1 MKNYTVSDII
11 IEEITGNDKE
21 KKQEIEKIA
30 LTDVNDVIIH
40 KNYQFSLFALEYPL
54 FSLKLDKKTLE
65 YKFTSRSGITITIR
79 NTNLGRATMQ
89 DADLWLYCITKMMQL
104 IYEEKT
110 LTRRI
115 MFTGYDYLKKTN
127 RKPTGTNYQQIINS
141 LQRLSSTRLETN
153 KTIETWEVGAGLG
166 LIDSYG
172 YVKDKKTGKIV
183 RVEVVL
189 PEWLYTEIVSKRIA
203 TINPQYLKLKPLEKR
218 LYQLARIHCRNS
230 QSTEFALDYF
240 AKKVGSTHEIKRFR
254 FEINKLCKS
263 QPLPDFLIHYDR
275 EEDKV
280 RFTLREQKQNDADKS
295 QVKSRMKSKELRS
308 KSQNAFIE
316 KRIYEIAKIYHT
328 SRVLNTIFTTEY
340 FLKHLELLPSDSRNL
355 KTKIN
360 KMQETQPLPE
370 FLIHCKDDHIWF
382 TLREQKQSDTSNI
395 NENKNE
401 NKIAKESEK
410 ELTAFN
416 KIAQKFTANTANQEA
431 KLLKSTVKVKKANS
445 AEIKEIKKRVRYVL
459 KEIDKRYP
467 DKKEAI
473 FKANILTEKKLFN
486 YIKEFGPV
494 LLLDVIK
501 EKVDFDFGVA
511 DNPAG
516 YLWGILKNLRN
527 K

>member
-1 MKNYTVSDII
+1 MKDCTISDVI
-11 IEEITGNDKE
+11 IEEIADNDKQ
-21 KKQEIEKIA
+21 KQEIEKIA

-203 TINPQYLKLKPLEKR
+203 TINPQYLKLKPLGKR

-275 EEDKV
+275 KEDKV

-308 KSQNAFIE
+308 KSQDKFIE
-316 KRIYEIAKIYHT
+316 RKIYEIAKINQKMN
-328 SRVLNTIFTTEY
+328 RLFNTIFTTKY
-340 FLKHLELLPSDSRNL
+340 FLKHLELQDSDSKDL
-355 KTKIN
+355 MAKIK
-360 KMQETQPLPE
+360 KMQETQPFSE
-370 FLIHCKDDHIWF
+370 FLIHCVEDQIWF
-382 TLREQKQSDTSNI
+382 TSHWKESDNSSI
-395 NENKNE
+395 NENKIE
-401 NKIAKESEK
+401 IESEK
-410 ELTAFN
+410 GLTAFN

-431 KLLKSTVKVKKANS
+431 KLLKNTAKIKKANS
-445 AEIKEIKKRVRYVL
+445 AEIREIKDQVRYVL
-459 KEIDKRYP
+459 KELDKRYP
-467 DKKEAI
+467 DKKQAI
-473 FKANILTEKKLFN
+473 FSTDILTEKRLFN
-486 YIKEFGPV
+486 YIKEFGV
-494 LLLDVIK
+494 SLLLDVIAK
-501 EKVDFDFGVA
+501 KADFDFSA
-511 DNPAG
+511 TDNPAG
-516 YLWGILKNLRN
+516 YFWGILKNLRN

>member
-1 MKNYTVSDII
+1 MKDCTISDVI
-11 IEEITGNDKE
+11 IEEIADNDKQ
-21 KKQEIEKIA
+21 KQEIEKIA

-203 TINPQYLKLKPLEKR
+203 TINPQYLKLKPLGKR

-308 KSQNAFIE
+308 KSQDKFIE
-316 KRIYEIAKIYHT
+316 RKIYEIAKINQKMN
-328 SRVLNTIFTTEY
+328 RLFNTIFTTKY
-340 FLKHLELLPSDSRNL
+340 FLKHLELQDSDSKDL
-355 KTKIN
+355 MAKIK
-360 KMQETQPLPE
+360 KMQETQPFSE
-370 FLIHCKDDHIWF
+370 FLIHCVEDQIWF
-382 TLREQKQSDTSNI
+382 TSHWKESDNSSI
-395 NENKNE
+395 NENKIE
-401 NKIAKESEK
+401 IESEK
-410 ELTAFN
+410 GLTAFN

-431 KLLKSTVKVKKANS
+431 KLLKNTAKIKKANS
-445 AEIKEIKKRVRYVL
+445 AEIREIKDQVRYVL
-459 KEIDKRYP
+459 KELDKRYP
-467 DKKEAI
+467 DKKQAI
-473 FKANILTEKKLFN
+473 FSTDILTEKRLFN
-486 YIKEFGPV
+486 YIKEFGV
-494 LLLDVIK
+494 SLLLDVIAK
-501 EKVDFDFGVA
+501 KADFDFSVT

>member
-1 MKNYTVSDII
+1 MKDCTISDVI
-11 IEEITGNDKE
+11 IEEIADNDKQ
-21 KKQEIEKIA
+21 KQEIEKIA

-275 EEDKV
+275 TEDKV

-308 KSQNAFIE
+308 KSQDKFIE
-316 KRIYEIAKIYHT
+316 KRIYEIAKINQKMN
-328 SRVLNTIFTTEY
+328 RLFNTIFTTKY
-340 FLKHLELLPSDSRNL
+340 FLKHLELQDSDSKDL
-355 KTKIN
+355 MAKIK
-360 KMQETQPLPE
+360 KMQETQPFSE
-370 FLIHCKDDHIWF
+370 FLIHCVEDQIWF
-382 TLREQKQSDTSNI
+382 TSHCKESDNSSI
-395 NENKNE
+395 NENKTE
-401 NKIAKESEK
+401 IESEK
-410 ELTAFN
+410 GLTAFN
-416 KIAQKFTANTANQEA
+416 KIAQKFTANATNQEA
-431 KLLKSTVKVKKANS
+431 KVLKSTIKVKKANS
-445 AEIKEIKKRVRYVL
+445 AEIKEIKNQVRYVL
-459 KEIDKRYP
+459 KELDKRYP
-467 DKKEAI
+467 ERKEAI

-486 YIKEFGPV
+486 YVREFGV
-494 LLLDVIK
+494 SLLLELIA
-501 EKVDFDFGVA
+501 EKADLDFSIA
-511 DNPAG
+511 DNPGG
-516 YLWGILKNLRN
+516 YFWVILKNSQ

>member
-1 MKNYTVSDII
+1 MKDYTASDVII
-11 IEEITGNDKE
+11 KEIIDNDKQ
-21 KKQEIEKIA
+21 KKQEIEKITP
-30 LTDVNDVIIH
+30 TDVNDVIIH

-65 YKFTSRSGITITIR
+65 YKFTSRNGITITIR
-79 NTNLGRATMQ
+79 NTNLGRATIQ

-115 MFTGYDYLKKTN
+115 VFTGYDYLKNTGRKTA
-127 RKPTGTNYQQIINS
+127 GSDYQQIIES

-166 LIDSYG
+166 LLDSYG

-203 TINPQYLKLKPLEKR
+203 TINPQYLKLKPLGKR

-240 AKKVGSTHEIKRFR
+240 AKKVGSSNNLRDFKFR
-254 FEINKLCKS
+254 INKLCES

-280 RFTLREQKQNDADKS
+280 RFTLREQKQNNTDKS
-295 QVKSRMKSKELRS
+295 QVKSRMKNKELRS
-308 KSQNAFIE
+308 KSQDKFIE
-316 KRIYEIAKIYHT
+316 KRIYEIAKINQKMN
-328 SRVLNTIFTTEY
+328 RLFNTIFTTKY
-340 FLKHLELLPSDSRNL
+340 FLKHLELQDSDSKDL
-355 KTKIN
+355 MAKIK
-360 KMQETQPLPE
+360 KMQETQPFSE
-370 FLIHCKDDHIWF
+370 FLIHCVEDQIWF
-382 TLREQKQSDTSNI
+382 TSHWKESDNSSI
-395 NENKNE
+395 NENKTE
-401 NKIAKESEK
+401 SESEK
-410 ELTAFN
+410 GLTAFN

-431 KLLKSTVKVKKANS
+431 KLLKSTAKIKKANS
-445 AEIKEIKKRVRYVL
+445 AEIREIKNQVRYVL
-459 KEIDKRYP
+459 KELDRRYP
-467 DKKEAI
+467 DKKQAI
-473 FKANILTEKKLFN
+473 FSTDILTEKRLFN
-486 YIKEFGPV
+486 YIKKFGTT
-494 LLLDVIK
+494 LLLDVIA
-501 EKVDFDFGVA
+501 EKADLDFSAA
-511 DNPAG
+511 DNPGG
-516 YLWGILKNLRN
+516 YLWAILKNSQ

>member
-1 MKNYTVSDII
+1 MNDYSASNVIK
-11 IEEITGNDKE
+11 EINNN
-21 KKQEIEKIA
+21 QEIAQNI
-30 LTDVNDVIIH
+30 DISNVVIH
-40 KNYQFSLFALEYPL
+40 KNYQFSLFASEFPL
-54 FSLKLDKKTLE
+54 FSLKLDKKISE
-65 YKFTSRSGITITIR
+65 YKFTNKNGTTITI
-79 NTNLGRATMQ
+79 NSTKFGRATMQ

-115 MFTGYDYLKKTN
+115 VFTGYDYLKKTGRN
-127 RKPTGTNYQQIINS
+127 TAGPNYQQIIDS

-153 KTIETWEVGAGLG
+153 KTIETWKVGAGLG

-172 YVKDKKTGKIV
+172 YIKDEKTGKTI
-183 RVEVVL
+183 RIEVVL
-189 PEWLYTEIVSKRIA
+189 PEWLYTEVLSKKIV
-203 TINPQYLKLKPLEKR
+203 TINPKYLELKPLEKR
-218 LYQLARIHCRNS
+218 LYQLAKIHCRNS
-230 QSTEFALDYF
+230 QNTEFSLNYF
-240 AKKVGSTHEIKRFR
+240 AEKVGSFEVLRNFRIK
-254 FEINKLCKS
+254 IKKIQKT
-263 QPLPDFLIHYDR
+263 QPLPEFLIHYDQK
-275 EEDKV
+275 EDKV
-280 RFTLREQKQNDADKS
+280 RFTLREQNDADKS

-308 KSQNAFIE
+308 KSQNEFIE

-340 FLKHLELLPSDSRNL
+340 FLKHLELLPSDSKNL

-382 TLREQKQSDTSNI
+382 TLREHKQSDTSNI

-401 NKIAKESEK
+401 NKIARESEK
-410 ELTAFN
+410 ELIAFN

-445 AEIKEIKKRVRYVL
+445 AEIKEIKKQVRYVL

-501 EKVDFDFGVA
+501 EKADFDFSVA

-516 YLWGILKNLRN
+516 YLWKILENSRK
-527 K
+527 

>member
-1 MKNYTVSDII
+1 MKNYTVSDVI
-11 IEEITGNDKE
+11 IEEITDNDKQ

-203 TINPQYLKLKPLEKR
+203 TINPQYLKLKPLGKR

-308 KSQNAFIE
+308 KSQDKFIE
-316 KRIYEIAKIYHT
+316 RKIYEIAKINQKMN
-328 SRVLNTIFTTEY
+328 RLFNTIFTTKY
-340 FLKHLELLPSDSRNL
+340 FLKHLELQDSDSKDL
-355 KTKIN
+355 MAKIK
-360 KMQETQPLPE
+360 KMQETQPFSE
-370 FLIHCKDDHIWF
+370 FLIHCVEDQIWF
-382 TLREQKQSDTSNI
+382 TSHWKESDNSSI
-395 NENKNE
+395 NENKIE
-401 NKIAKESEK
+401 IESEK
-410 ELTAFN
+410 GLTAFN

-431 KLLKSTVKVKKANS
+431 KLLKNTAKIKKANS
-445 AEIKEIKKRVRYVL
+445 AEIREIKDQVRYVL
-459 KEIDKRYP
+459 KELDKRYP
-467 DKKEAI
+467 DKKQAI
-473 FKANILTEKKLFN
+473 FSTDILTEKRLFN
-486 YIKEFGPV
+486 YIKEFGV
-494 LLLDVIK
+494 SLLLDVIAK
-501 EKVDFDFGVA
+501 KADFDFSA
-511 DNPAG
+511 TDNPAG

>member
-1 MKNYTVSDII
+1 MKNYTVSDVI
-11 IEEITGNDKE
+11 IEEITDNDKQ

-79 NTNLGRATMQ
+79 NTNLGRATIQ

-115 MFTGYDYLKKTN
+115 VFTGYDYLKKTN

-203 TINPQYLKLKPLEKR
+203 IINPKYLELKPFEKR
-218 LYQLARIHCRNS
+218 LYQLAKIHCYGS
-230 QSTEFALDYF
+230 QSTKFALDYF
-240 AKKVGSTHEIKRFR
+240 SKKIGSSNNLHDFR
-254 FEINKLCKS
+254 FKINKLCES

-275 EEDKV
+275 TEDKV
-280 RFTLREQKQNDADKS
+280 RFILREQKQNDADKN

-308 KSQNAFIE
+308 KSQDKFIE
-316 KRIYEIAKIYHT
+316 RKIYEIAKINQKMN
-328 SRVLNTIFTTEY
+328 RLFNTIFTTKY
-340 FLKHLELLPSDSRNL
+340 FLKHLELQDSDSKAL
-355 KTKIN
+355 MAKIK
-360 KMQETQPLPE
+360 KMQETQPFSE
-370 FLIHCKDDHIWF
+370 FLIHCVEDQIWF
-382 TLREQKQSDTSNI
+382 TSHCKESDNSSI
-395 NENKNE
+395 NENKTE
-401 NKIAKESEK
+401 IESEK
-410 ELTAFN
+410 GLTVFN

-431 KLLKSTVKVKKANS
+431 KLLKNTAKIKKANS
-445 AEIKEIKKRVRYVL
+445 AEIREIKDQVRYVL
-459 KEIDKRYP
+459 KELDKRYP
-467 DKKEAI
+467 DKKQAI
-473 FKANILTEKKLFN
+473 FSTDILTEKRLFN
-486 YIKEFGPV
+486 YIKEFGV
-494 LLLDVIK
+494 SLLLDVIAK
-501 EKVDFDFGVA
+501 KADFDFSA
-511 DNPAG
+511 TDNPAG

>member
-1 MKNYTVSDII
+1 MKNYTVSDVI
-11 IEEITGNDKE
+11 IEEITDNDKQ

-79 NTNLGRATMQ
+79 NTNLGRATIQ

-115 MFTGYDYLKKTN
+115 VFTGYDYLKKTGRN
-127 RKPTGTNYQQIINS
+127 TAGPNYQQIIDS

-203 TINPQYLKLKPLEKR
+203 TINPKYLELKPFEKR
-218 LYQLARIHCRNS
+218 LYQLAKIHCYGS
-230 QSTEFALDYF
+230 QNTEFALDYF
-240 AKKVGSTHEIKRFR
+240 AKKVGSSNNLRDFR
-254 FEINKLCKS
+254 FKINKLCES
-263 QPLPDFLIHYDR
+263 QPLPNFLIHYDQK
-275 EEDKV
+275 EDKLQ
-280 RFTLREQKQNDADKS
+280 FTLREQNNADKS

-308 KSQNAFIE
+308 KSQNEFIE

-340 FLKHLELLPSDSRNL
+340 FLKHLELPASDSKSL
-355 KTKIN
+355 IAKIK

-370 FLIHCKDDHIWF
+370 FLIHCIEDQIWF

-395 NENKNE
+395 NENK
-401 NKIAKESEK
+401 SEK

-445 AEIKEIKKRVRYVL
+445 AEIKEIKKQVIYIL
-459 KEIDKRYP
+459 KELDKRYP

-473 FKANILTEKKLFN
+473 FKTNILTEKRLFN
-486 YIKEFGPV
+486 YIKEFGV
-494 LLLDVIK
+494 SLLLNVIA
-501 EKVDFDFGVA
+501 EKADLDFSVA
-511 DNPAG
+511 DNPSG
-516 YLWGILKNLRN
+516 YFWAILKNSQ

>member
-1 MKNYTVSDII
+1 MNDYSASNVIK
-11 IEEITGNDKE
+11 EINNN
-21 KKQEIEKIA
+21 QEIAQNI
-30 LTDVNDVIIH
+30 DISNVVIH
-40 KNYQFSLFALEYPL
+40 KNYQFSLFASEFPL
-54 FSLKLDKKTLE
+54 FSLKLDKKISE
-65 YKFTSRSGITITIR
+65 YKFTNKNGTTITI
-79 NTNLGRATMQ
+79 NSTKFGRATMQ

-115 MFTGYDYLKKTN
+115 VFTGYDYLKKTGRN
-127 RKPTGTNYQQIINS
+127 TAGPNYQQIIDS

-153 KTIETWEVGAGLG
+153 KTIETWKVGAGLG

-172 YVKDKKTGKIV
+172 YIKDEKTGKTI
-183 RVEVVL
+183 RIEVVL
-189 PEWLYTEIVSKRIA
+189 PEWLYTEVLSKKIV
-203 TINPQYLKLKPLEKR
+203 TINPKYLELKPLEKR
-218 LYQLARIHCRNS
+218 LYQLAKIHCRNS
-230 QSTEFALDYF
+230 QNTEFSLNYF
-240 AKKVGSTHEIKRFR
+240 AEKVGSFEVLRNFRIK
-254 FEINKLCKS
+254 IKKIQKT
-263 QPLPDFLIHYDR
+263 QPLPEFLIHYDQK
-275 EEDKV
+275 EDKV
-280 RFTLREQKQNDADKS
+280 RFTLREQNDADKS

-308 KSQNAFIE
+308 KSQNEFIE

-340 FLKHLELLPSDSRNL
+340 FLKHLELLPSDSKNL

-370 FLIHCKDDHIWF
+370 FLIHCKDDHILF

-401 NKIAKESEK
+401 NKIARESEK
-410 ELTAFN
+410 ELIAFN

-445 AEIKEIKKRVRYVL
+445 AEIKEIKKQVRYVL

-501 EKVDFDFGVA
+501 EKADFDFSVA

-516 YLWGILKNLRN
+516 YLWKILENSRK
-527 K
+527 

>member
-1 MKNYTVSDII
+1 MKNYTVSDVV
-11 IEEITGNDKE
+11 IEEITDNDKE

-79 NTNLGRATMQ
+79 NTNLGRATIQ

-115 MFTGYDYLKKTN
+115 VFTGYDYLKNTGRKTA
-127 RKPTGTNYQQIINS
+127 GSDYQQIIES

-153 KTIETWEVGAGLG
+153 KTIETWEVGSGLG

-189 PEWLYTEIVSKRIA
+189 PEWLYTEIASKRIA
-203 TINPQYLKLKPLEKR
+203 IINPKYLELKPFEKR
-218 LYQLARIHCRNS
+218 LYQLAKIHCYGS
-230 QSTEFALDYF
+230 QNTEFALDYF
-240 AKKVGSTHEIKRFR
+240 AKKVGSSNNLRDFR
-254 FEINKLCKS
+254 FKINKLCES

-280 RFTLREQKQNDADKS
+280 RFTLREQKQNNVDKS

-340 FLKHLELLPSDSRNL
+340 FLKHLELLPSDSKNL

-382 TLREQKQSDTSNI
+382 TLREHKQSDTSDI

-401 NKIAKESEK
+401 NKIARESEK

-416 KIAQKFTANTANQEA
+416 KIAQKFTANQEA
-431 KLLKSTVKVKKANS
+431 KLLERTVKAKKANS
-445 AEIKEIKKRVRYVL
+445 AEIREIKKQVRYVL
-459 KEIDKRYP
+459 KELDKRYP

-473 FKANILTEKKLFN
+473 FKVNILTEKKLFN
-486 YIKEFGPV
+486 YVREFGPV
-494 LLLDVIK
+494 LLLDVIT
-501 EKVDFDFGVA
+501 EKADFDFSA
-511 DNPAG
+511 TDNPAG

>member
-1 MKNYTVSDII
+1 MKDCTISDVI
-11 IEEITGNDKE
+11 IEEIADNDKQ
-21 KKQEIEKIA
+21 KQEIEKIA

-203 TINPQYLKLKPLEKR
+203 TINPQYLKLKPLGKR

-308 KSQNAFIE
+308 KSQDKFIE
-316 KRIYEIAKIYHT
+316 RKIYEIAKINQKMN
-328 SRVLNTIFTTEY
+328 RLFNTIFTTKY
-340 FLKHLELLPSDSRNL
+340 FLKHLELQDSDSKDL
-355 KTKIN
+355 MAKIK
-360 KMQETQPLPE
+360 KMQETQPFSE
-370 FLIHCKDDHIWF
+370 FLIHCVEDEDQIWF
-382 TLREQKQSDTSNI
+382 TSHCKESDNSSI
-395 NENKNE
+395 NENKIE
-401 NKIAKESEK
+401 IESEK
-410 ELTAFN
+410 GLTAFN

-431 KLLKSTVKVKKANS
+431 KLLKNTAKIKKANS
-445 AEIKEIKKRVRYVL
+445 AEIREIKDQVRYVL
-459 KEIDKRYP
+459 KELDKRYP
-467 DKKEAI
+467 DKKQAI
-473 FKANILTEKKLFN
+473 FSTDILTEKRLFN
-486 YIKEFGPV
+486 YIKEFGV
-494 LLLDVIK
+494 SLLLDVIAK
-501 EKVDFDFGVA
+501 KADFDFSA
-511 DNPAG
+511 TDNPAG
-516 YLWGILKNLRN
+516 YFWGILKNLRN

>member
-1 MKNYTVSDII
+1 VKNYTVSDVV
-11 IEEITGNDKE
+11 IEEITDNDKQ

-79 NTNLGRATMQ
+79 NTNLGRATIQ
-89 DADLWLYCITKMMQL
+89 DADLWLHCITKMMQL

-115 MFTGYDYLKKTN
+115 VFTGYDYLKNTGRKTA
-127 RKPTGTNYQQIINS
+127 GSDYQQIIES

-153 KTIETWEVGAGLG
+153 KTIETWEVGSGLG

-203 TINPQYLKLKPLEKR
+203 TINPKYLELKPFEKR
-218 LYQLARIHCRNS
+218 LYQLAKIHCYGS
-230 QSTEFALDYF
+230 QNTEFALDYF
-240 AKKVGSTHEIKRFR
+240 AKKVGSSNNLRDFR
-254 FEINKLCKS
+254 FKINKLCES

-280 RFTLREQKQNDADKS
+280 RFTLREQKQNNVDKS

-308 KSQNAFIE
+308 KSQDKFIE
-316 KRIYEIAKIYHT
+316 KRIYEIAKINQKMN
-328 SRVLNTIFTTEY
+328 RLFNTIFTTKY
-340 FLKHLELLPSDSRNL
+340 FLKHLELQDSDSKDL
-355 KTKIN
+355 MAKIK
-360 KMQETQPLPE
+360 KMQETQPFSE
-370 FLIHCKDDHIWF
+370 FLIHCVEDEDQIWF
-382 TLREQKQSDTSNI
+382 TSHWKESDNSSI
-395 NENKNE
+395 NENKIE
-401 NKIAKESEK
+401 IESEK
-410 ELTAFN
+410 GLTAFN

-431 KLLKSTVKVKKANS
+431 KLLKNTAKIKKANS
-445 AEIKEIKKRVRYVL
+445 AEIKEIKNQVRYVL

-501 EKVDFDFGVA
+501 EKVDFNFSA
-511 DNPAG
+511 TDNPAG

>member
-1 MKNYTVSDII
+1 MKDCTISDVI
-11 IEEITGNDKE
+11 IEEIADNDKQ
-21 KKQEIEKIA
+21 KQEIEKIA

-203 TINPQYLKLKPLEKR
+203 TINPQYLKLKPLGKR

-308 KSQNAFIE
+308 KSQDKFIE
-316 KRIYEIAKIYHT
+316 RKIYEIAKINQKMN
-328 SRVLNTIFTTEY
+328 RLFNTIFTTKY
-340 FLKHLELLPSDSRNL
+340 FLKHLELQDSDSKDL
-355 KTKIN
+355 MAKIK
-360 KMQETQPLPE
+360 KMQETQPFSE
-370 FLIHCKDDHIWF
+370 FLIHCVEDQIWF
-382 TLREQKQSDTSNI
+382 TSHWKESDNSSI
-395 NENKNE
+395 NENKIE
-401 NKIAKESEK
+401 IESEK
-410 ELTAFN
+410 GLTAFN

-431 KLLKSTVKVKKANS
+431 KLLKNTAKIKKANS
-445 AEIKEIKKRVRYVL
+445 AEIREIKDQVRYVL
-459 KEIDKRYP
+459 KELDKRYP
-467 DKKEAI
+467 DKKQAI
-473 FKANILTEKKLFN
+473 FSTDILTEKRLFN
-486 YIKEFGPV
+486 YIKEFGV
-494 LLLDVIK
+494 SLLLDVIAK
-501 EKVDFDFGVA
+501 KADFDFSA
-511 DNPAG
+511 TDNPAG
-516 YLWGILKNLRN
+516 YFWGILKNLRN

>member
-1 MKNYTVSDII
+1 MKDCTISDVI
-11 IEEITGNDKE
+11 IEEIADNDKQ
-21 KKQEIEKIA
+21 KQEIEKIA

-203 TINPQYLKLKPLEKR
+203 TINPQYLKLKPLGKR

-308 KSQNAFIE
+308 KSQDKFIE
-316 KRIYEIAKIYHT
+316 RKIYEIAKINQKMN
-328 SRVLNTIFTTEY
+328 RLFNTIFTTKY
-340 FLKHLELLPSDSRNL
+340 FLKHLELQDSDSKDL
-355 KTKIN
+355 MAKIK
-360 KMQETQPLPE
+360 KMQETQPFSE
-370 FLIHCKDDHIWF
+370 FLIHCVEDQIWF
-382 TLREQKQSDTSNI
+382 TSHCKESDNSSI
-395 NENKNE
+395 NENKTE
-401 NKIAKESEK
+401 IESEK
-410 ELTAFN
+410 GLTAFN
-416 KIAQKFTANTANQEA
+416 KIAQKFTANATNQEA
-431 KLLKSTVKVKKANS
+431 KVLKSVAKVKKANS
-445 AEIKEIKKRVRYVL
+445 SEIREIKNQVRYVF
-459 KEIDKRYP
+459 KELDKHYP
-467 DKKEAI
+467 ERKEAI
-473 FKANILTEKKLFN
+473 FKTNILTEKKLFN
-486 YIKEFGPV
+486 YVREFGV
-494 LLLDVIK
+494 SLLLDVIA
-501 EKVDFDFGVA
+501 EKADLDFSVA
-511 DNPAG
+511 DNPGG
-516 YLWGILKNLRN
+516 YFWAILRN
-527 K
+527 SQK

>member
-1 MKNYTVSDII
+1 MKNYTVSDVI

-65 YKFTSRSGITITIR
+65 YKFKSRSGITITIR

-115 MFTGYDYLKKTN
+115 VFTGYDYLKKTGRN
-127 RKPTGTNYQQIINS
+127 TAGPNYQQIIDS

-166 LIDSYG
+166 LLDSYG

-203 TINPQYLKLKPLEKR
+203 TINPKYLELKPFEKR
-218 LYQLARIHCRNS
+218 LYQLAKIHCYGS
-230 QSTEFALDYF
+230 QYTEFALDYF

-263 QPLPDFLIHYDR
+263 QPLLDFLIHYDR
-275 EEDKV
+275 TEDKV
-280 RFTLREQKQNDADKS
+280 RFTLRKQNDAGKS

-308 KSQNAFIE
+308 KSQDKFIE
-316 KRIYEIAKIYHT
+316 KRIYEIAKINQKMK
-328 SRVLNTIFTTEY
+328 RLFNTIFTTKY
-340 FLKHLELLPSDSRNL
+340 FLKHLELQDSDSKDL
-355 KTKIN
+355 MAKIK
-360 KMQETQPLPE
+360 KMQETQPFSE
-370 FLIHCKDDHIWF
+370 FLIHCVEDQIWF
-382 TLREQKQSDTSNI
+382 TLRWKESDTSSI
-395 NENKNE
+395 NENKTE
-401 NKIAKESEK
+401 SESESEK
-410 ELTAFN
+410 GLTAFS
-416 KIAQKFTANTANQEA
+416 KIAQKFTANATNQEA
-431 KLLKSTVKVKKANS
+431 KVLKSTAKVKKANS
-445 AEIKEIKKRVRYVL
+445 AEIKEIKNQVRYVL
-459 KEIDKRYP
+459 KELDKRYP
-467 DKKEAI
+467 DKKEEI
-473 FKANILTEKKLFN
+473 FKVNILTEKKLFN
-486 YIKEFGPV
+486 YVREFGV
-494 LLLDVIK
+494 SLLLDVIA
-501 EKVDFDFGVA
+501 EKADFDFSVA

-516 YLWGILKNLRN
+516 YLWKILENSRK
-527 K
+527 

>member
-1 MKNYTVSDII
+1 MKDCTISDVI
-11 IEEITGNDKE
+11 IEEITDNDKQ

-79 NTNLGRATMQ
+79 NTNLGRATIQ

-115 MFTGYDYLKKTN
+115 VFTGYDYLKNTGRKTA
-127 RKPTGTNYQQIINS
+127 GSDYQQIIES

-153 KTIETWEVGAGLG
+153 KTIETWEVGSGLG

-189 PEWLYTEIVSKRIA
+189 PEWLYTEVVSKRIA
-203 TINPQYLKLKPLEKR
+203 TINPKYLELKPFEKR
-218 LYQLARIHCRNS
+218 LYQLAKIHCYGS
-230 QSTEFALDYF
+230 QNTEFALDYF
-240 AKKVGSTHEIKRFR
+240 AKKVGSSNNLRDFKFR
-254 FEINKLCKS
+254 INKLCKS

-275 EEDKV
+275 TKDKV

-308 KSQNAFIE
+308 KSQDKFIE
-316 KRIYEIAKIYHT
+316 RKIYEIAKINQKMN
-328 SRVLNTIFTTEY
+328 RLFNTIFTTKY
-340 FLKHLELLPSDSRNL
+340 FLKHLELQDSDSKDL
-355 KTKIN
+355 MAKIK
-360 KMQETQPLPE
+360 KMQETQPFSE
-370 FLIHCKDDHIWF
+370 FLIHCVEDQIWF
-382 TLREQKQSDTSNI
+382 TLRWKESDTSSI
-395 NENKNE
+395 NENKTE
-401 NKIAKESEK
+401 SESEK
-410 ELTAFN
+410 GLTAFS
-416 KIAQKFTANTANQEA
+416 KIAQKFTANATNQEA
-431 KLLKSTVKVKKANS
+431 KVLKSTAKVKKANS
-445 AEIKEIKKRVRYVL
+445 AEIKEIKNQVRYVF
-459 KEIDKRYP
+459 KELDKRYP
-467 DKKEAI
+467 ERKEAI
-473 FKANILTEKKLFN
+473 FKTNILTEKKLFN
-486 YIKEFGPV
+486 YVREFGV
-494 LLLDVIK
+494 SLLLDVIA
-501 EKVDFDFGVA
+501 EKADFDLSVA

-516 YLWGILKNLRN
+516 YLWKILENSRK
-527 K
+527 

>member
-1 MKNYTVSDII
+1 MNDYSASNVIK
-11 IEEITGNDKE
+11 EINNN
-21 KKQEIEKIA
+21 QEIAQNI
-30 LTDVNDVIIH
+30 DISNVVIH
-40 KNYQFSLFALEYPL
+40 KNYQFSLFASEFPL
-54 FSLKLDKKTLE
+54 FSLKLDKKISE
-65 YKFTSRSGITITIR
+65 YKFTNKNGTTITI
-79 NTNLGRATMQ
+79 NSTKFGRATMQ

-115 MFTGYDYLKKTN
+115 VFTGYDYLKKTGRN
-127 RKPTGTNYQQIINS
+127 TAGPNYQQIIDS

-153 KTIETWEVGAGLG
+153 KTIETWKVGAGLG

-172 YVKDKKTGKIV
+172 YIKDEKTGKTI
-183 RVEVVL
+183 RIEVVL
-189 PEWLYTEIVSKRIA
+189 PEWLYTEVLSKKIV
-203 TINPQYLKLKPLEKR
+203 TINPKYLELKPLEKR
-218 LYQLARIHCRNS
+218 LYQLAKIHCRNS
-230 QSTEFALDYF
+230 QNTEFSLNYF
-240 AKKVGSTHEIKRFR
+240 AEKVGSFEVLRNFRIK
-254 FEINKLCKS
+254 IKKIQKT
-263 QPLPDFLIHYDR
+263 QPLPEFLIHYDQK
-275 EEDKV
+275 EDKV
-280 RFTLREQKQNDADKS
+280 RFTLREQNDADKS
-295 QVKSRMKSKELRS
+295 QVKIRMKSKDLRS
-308 KSQNAFIE
+308 KSQNEFIE

-340 FLKHLELLPSDSRNL
+340 FLKHLELLPSDSKNL

-401 NKIAKESEK
+401 NKIARESEK
-410 ELTAFN
+410 ELIAFN

-445 AEIKEIKKRVRYVL
+445 AEIKEIKKQVRYVL

-501 EKVDFDFGVA
+501 EKADFDFSVA

-516 YLWGILKNLRN
+516 YLWKILENSRK
-527 K
+527 

>member
-1 MKNYTVSDII
+1 MKDCTISDVI
-11 IEEITGNDKE
+11 IEEITDNDKQ

-79 NTNLGRATMQ
+79 NTNLGRATIQ

-115 MFTGYDYLKKTN
+115 VFTGYDFLKA
-127 RKPTGTNYQQIINS
+127 TGRNTAGPSYQQIIDS

-172 YVKDKKTGKIV
+172 YVKDKKTGKII

-189 PEWLYTEIVSKRIA
+189 PEWLYTEVVSKRIA
-203 TINPQYLKLKPLEKR
+203 TINPKYLELKPFEKR
-218 LYQLARIHCRNS
+218 LYQLAKIHCYGS
-230 QSTEFALDYF
+230 QNTEFALDYF
-240 AKKVGSTHEIKRFR
+240 AKKVGSSNNLRDFKFR
-254 FEINKLCKS
+254 INKLCKS

-275 EEDKV
+275 TKDKV

-308 KSQNAFIE
+308 KSQDKFIE
-316 KRIYEIAKIYHT
+316 RKIYEIAKINQKMN
-328 SRVLNTIFTTEY
+328 RLFNTIFTTKY
-340 FLKHLELLPSDSRNL
+340 FLKHLELQDSDSKDL
-355 KTKIN
+355 MAKIK
-360 KMQETQPLPE
+360 KMQETQPFSE
-370 FLIHCKDDHIWF
+370 FLIHCVEDQIWF
-382 TLREQKQSDTSNI
+382 TLRWKESDTSSI
-395 NENKNE
+395 NENKTE
-401 NKIAKESEK
+401 IESEK
-410 ELTAFN
+410 GLTAFN

-431 KLLKSTVKVKKANS
+431 KLLKNTAKIKKANS
-445 AEIKEIKKRVRYVL
+445 AEIREIKDQVRYVL
-459 KEIDKRYP
+459 KELDKRYP
-467 DKKEAI
+467 DKKQAI
-473 FKANILTEKKLFN
+473 FSTDILTEKRLFN
-486 YIKEFGPV
+486 YIKEFGV
-494 LLLDVIK
+494 SLLLDVIAK
-501 EKVDFDFGVA
+501 KADFDFSA
-511 DNPAG
+511 TDNPAG

>member
-1 MKNYTVSDII
+1 MKDCTISDVI
-11 IEEITGNDKE
+11 IEEIADNDKQ
-21 KKQEIEKIA
+21 KQEIEKIA

-79 NTNLGRATMQ
+79 NTNLGRATIQ

-115 MFTGYDYLKKTN
+115 VFTGYDYLKNTGRKTA
-127 RKPTGTNYQQIINS
+127 GSDYQQIIES

-172 YVKDKKTGKIV
+172 YVKDKKTGKII

-189 PEWLYTEIVSKRIA
+189 PEWLYTEVVSKRIA
-203 TINPQYLKLKPLEKR
+203 TINPKYLELKPFEKR
-218 LYQLARIHCRNS
+218 LYQLAKIHCYGS
-230 QSTEFALDYF
+230 QNTEFALDYF
-240 AKKVGSTHEIKRFR
+240 AKKVGSSNNLRDFKFR
-254 FEINKLCKS
+254 INKLCES

-280 RFTLREQKQNDADKS
+280 RFTLREQKQNNVDKS

-308 KSQNAFIE
+308 KSQDKFIE
-316 KRIYEIAKIYHT
+316 KRIYEIAKINQKMN
-328 SRVLNTIFTTEY
+328 RLFNTIFTTKY
-340 FLKHLELLPSDSRNL
+340 FLKHLELQDSDSKDL
-355 KTKIN
+355 MAKIK
-360 KMQETQPLPE
+360 KMQETQPFSE
-370 FLIHCKDDHIWF
+370 FLIHCVEDQIWF
-382 TLREQKQSDTSNI
+382 TSHWKESDNSSI
-395 NENKNE
+395 NENKIE
-401 NKIAKESEK
+401 IESEK
-410 ELTAFN
+410 GLTAFN

-431 KLLKSTVKVKKANS
+431 KLLKNTAKIKKANS
-445 AEIKEIKKRVRYVL
+445 AEIKEIKNQVRYVL

-486 YIKEFGPV
+486 YVREFGV
-494 LLLDVIK
+494 SLLLNVIA
-501 EKVDFDFGVA
+501 EKADLDFSVA
-511 DNPAG
+511 DNPGG
-516 YLWGILKNLRN
+516 YFWAILRN
-527 K
+527 SQK

>member
-1 MKNYTVSDII
+1 MKNYTVSDVV
-11 IEEITGNDKE
+11 IEEITDNDKE

-79 NTNLGRATMQ
+79 NTNLGRATIQ

-115 MFTGYDYLKKTN
+115 VFTGYDYLKNTGRKTA
-127 RKPTGTNYQQIINS
+127 GSDYQQIIES

-153 KTIETWEVGAGLG
+153 KTIESWEVGAGLG
-166 LIDSYG
+166 LLDSYG

-189 PEWLYTEIVSKRIA
+189 PEWLYTEIASKRIA
-203 TINPQYLKLKPLEKR
+203 IINPKYLELKPFEKR
-218 LYQLARIHCRNS
+218 LYQLAKIHCYGS
-230 QSTEFALDYF
+230 QNTEFALDYF
-240 AKKVGSTHEIKRFR
+240 AKKVGSSNNLRDFR
-254 FEINKLCKS
+254 FKINKLCES

-275 EEDKV
+275 TEDKV
-280 RFTLREQKQNDADKS
+280 RFTLREQKQNNVDKS

-340 FLKHLELLPSDSRNL
+340 FLKHLELLPSDSKNL

-382 TLREQKQSDTSNI
+382 TLREHKQSDTSDI

-401 NKIAKESEK
+401 NKIARESEK

-416 KIAQKFTANTANQEA
+416 KIAQKFTANQEA
-431 KLLKSTVKVKKANS
+431 KLLERTVKAKKANS
-445 AEIKEIKKRVRYVL
+445 AEIREIKKQVRYVL
-459 KEIDKRYP
+459 KELDKRYP

-473 FKANILTEKKLFN
+473 FKVNILTEKKLFN
-486 YIKEFGPV
+486 YVREFGPV
-494 LLLDVIK
+494 LLLDVIT
-501 EKVDFDFGVA
+501 EKADFDFSA
-511 DNPAG
+511 TDNPAG

>member
-1 MKNYTVSDII
+1 MKNYTVSDVI

-54 FSLKLDKKTLE
+54 FSLKLDKKTME

-79 NTNLGRATMQ
+79 NTNLGRATIQ

-115 MFTGYDYLKKTN
+115 VFTGYDFLKA
-127 RKPTGTNYQQIINS
+127 TGRNTAGPSYQQIIDS

-172 YVKDKKTGKIV
+172 YVKDKKTGKII

-189 PEWLYTEIVSKRIA
+189 PEWLYTEVVSKRIA
-203 TINPQYLKLKPLEKR
+203 TINPKYLELKPLEKR
-218 LYQLARIHCRNS
+218 LYQLAKIHCYGS
-230 QSTEFALDYF
+230 QNTEFALDYF
-240 AKKVGSTHEIKRFR
+240 AKKVGSSNNLRDFKFR
-254 FEINKLCKS
+254 INKLCES

-280 RFTLREQKQNDADKS
+280 RFTLREQKQNNADKS

-308 KSQNAFIE
+308 KSQDKFIE
-316 KRIYEIAKIYHT
+316 KRIYEIAKINQKMK
-328 SRVLNTIFTTEY
+328 RLFNTIFTTKY
-340 FLKHLELLPSDSRNL
+340 FLKHLELQDSDSKDL
-355 KTKIN
+355 MAKIK
-360 KMQETQPLPE
+360 KMQETQPFSE
-370 FLIHCKDDHIWF
+370 FLIHCVEDQIWF
-382 TLREQKQSDTSNI
+382 TSYWKEKDNSNV
-395 NENKNE
+395 
-401 NKIAKESEK
+401 KIESEK
-410 ELTAFN
+410 GLTAFN
-416 KIAQKFTANTANQEA
+416 KIAQKFTANTADQEA
-431 KLLKSTVKVKKANS
+431 KLLKSTAKIKKVNS
-445 AEIKEIKKRVRYVL
+445 AEIREIKDQVRYVL
-459 KEIDKRYP
+459 KELDKRYP
-467 DKKEAI
+467 DKKQAI
-473 FKANILTEKKLFN
+473 FSTDILTEKRLFN
-486 YIKEFGPV
+486 YIKEFGV
-494 LLLDVIK
+494 SLLLDVIAK
-501 EKVDFDFGVA
+501 KADFDFSA
-511 DNPAG
+511 TDNSAG

>member
-1 MKNYTVSDII
+1 MKDCTISDVI
-11 IEEITGNDKE
+11 IEEIADNDKQ
-21 KKQEIEKIA
+21 KQEIEKIA

-166 LIDSYG
+166 LLDSYG

-203 TINPQYLKLKPLEKR
+203 TINPQYLKLKPLGKR

-280 RFTLREQKQNDADKS
+280 RFTLREQKQNNTDKS
-295 QVKSRMKSKELRS
+295 QIKSRMKSKELRS
-308 KSQNAFIE
+308 KSQDKFIE
-316 KRIYEIAKIYHT
+316 KRIYEIAKINQKIN
-328 SRVLNTIFTTEY
+328 RLFNTIFTTKY
-340 FLKHLELLPSDSRNL
+340 FLKHLELQDSDSKDL
-355 KTKIN
+355 MAKIK
-360 KMQETQPLPE
+360 KMQETQPFSE
-370 FLIHCKDDHIWF
+370 FLIHCVEDQIWF
-382 TLREQKQSDTSNI
+382 TSHCKESDNSSI
-395 NENKNE
+395 NENKTE
-401 NKIAKESEK
+401 IESEK
-410 ELTAFN
+410 GLTAFN
-416 KIAQKFTANTANQEA
+416 KIAQKFTANATNQEA
-431 KLLKSTVKVKKANS
+431 KVLKSTAKVKKANS
-445 AEIKEIKKRVRYVL
+445 SEIKEIKNQVRYVF
-459 KEIDKRYP
+459 KELDKRYP
-467 DKKEAI
+467 ERKEAI
-473 FKANILTEKKLFN
+473 FKTNILTEKKLFN
-486 YIKEFGPV
+486 YVREFGV
-494 LLLDVIK
+494 SLLLDVIA
-501 EKVDFDFGVA
+501 EKADLDFSVA
-511 DNPAG
+511 DNPGG
-516 YLWGILKNLRN
+516 YFWAILRN
-527 K
+527 SQK

>member
-1 MKNYTVSDII
+1 MNDYSVSNVIK
-11 IEEITGNDKE
+11 EINNN
-21 KKQEIEKIA
+21 QEIAQNI
-30 LTDVNDVIIH
+30 DISNVVIH
-40 KNYQFSLFALEYPL
+40 KNYQFSLFASEFPL
-54 FSLKLDKKTLE
+54 FSLKLDKKISE
-65 YKFTSRSGITITIR
+65 YKFTNKNGTTITI
-79 NTNLGRATMQ
+79 NSTKFGRATMQ

-115 MFTGYDYLKKTN
+115 VFTGYDYLKKTN
-127 RKPTGTNYQQIINS
+127 RKPTGTNYQQIIES

-166 LIDSYG
+166 LLDSYG
-172 YVKDKKTGKIV
+172 YVKDKKTGKII

-189 PEWLYTEIVSKRIA
+189 PEWLYTEVVSKRIA
-203 TINPQYLKLKPLEKR
+203 TINPKYLELKPFEKR
-218 LYQLARIHCRNS
+218 LYQLAKIHCYGS
-230 QSTEFALDYF
+230 QNTEFALDYF
-240 AKKVGSTHEIKRFR
+240 AKKVGSSNNLRDFKFR
-254 FEINKLCKS
+254 INKLCES

-280 RFTLREQKQNDADKS
+280 RFTLREQKQNNVDKS

-308 KSQNAFIE
+308 KSQDKFIE
-316 KRIYEIAKIYHT
+316 RKIYEIAKINQKMN
-328 SRVLNTIFTTEY
+328 RLFNTIFTTKY
-340 FLKHLELLPSDSRNL
+340 FLKHLELQDSDSKDL
-355 KTKIN
+355 MAKIK
-360 KMQETQPLPE
+360 KMQETQPFSE
-370 FLIHCKDDHIWF
+370 FLIHCVEDEDQIWF
-382 TLREQKQSDTSNI
+382 TSHWKESDNSSI
-395 NENKNE
+395 NENKIE
-401 NKIAKESEK
+401 IESEK
-410 ELTAFN
+410 GLTAFN

-431 KLLKSTVKVKKANS
+431 KLLKNTAKIKKANS
-445 AEIKEIKKRVRYVL
+445 AEIKEIKNQVRYVL

-501 EKVDFDFGVA
+501 EKVDFNFSA
-511 DNPAG
+511 TDNPAG

>member
-1 MKNYTVSDII
+1 MKNYTVSDVI
-11 IEEITGNDKE
+11 IEEITDNDKE

-79 NTNLGRATMQ
+79 NTNLGRATIQ

-115 MFTGYDYLKKTN
+115 VFTGYDYLKNTGRKTA
-127 RKPTGTNYQQIINS
+127 GSDYQQIIES

-203 TINPQYLKLKPLEKR
+203 TINPKYLELKPFEKR
-218 LYQLARIHCRNS
+218 LYQLAKIHCYGS
-230 QSTEFALDYF
+230 QNTEFALDYF
-240 AKKVGSTHEIKRFR
+240 AKKVGSSNNLRDFR
-254 FEINKLCKS
+254 FKINKLCDS

-275 EEDKV
+275 TEDKV
-280 RFTLREQKQNDADKS
+280 RFTLREQKQNNTDKS

-308 KSQNAFIE
+308 KSQDKFIE
-316 KRIYEIAKIYHT
+316 KRIYEIAKINQKMN
-328 SRVLNTIFTTEY
+328 RLFNTIFTTKY
-340 FLKHLELLPSDSRNL
+340 FLKHLELQDSDSKDL
-355 KTKIN
+355 MAKIK
-360 KMQETQPLPE
+360 KMQETQPFSE
-370 FLIHCKDDHIWF
+370 FLIHCVEDEDQIWF
-382 TLREQKQSDTSNI
+382 TSHCKESDNSSI
-395 NENKNE
+395 NENKTE
-401 NKIAKESEK
+401 IESEK
-410 ELTAFN
+410 GLTAFN
-416 KIAQKFTANTANQEA
+416 KIAQKFTANATNQEA
-431 KLLKSTVKVKKANS
+431 KVLKSVAKVKKANS
-445 AEIKEIKKRVRYVL
+445 AEIKEIKNQVRYVF
-459 KEIDKRYP
+459 KELDKRYP
-467 DKKEAI
+467 ERKEAI

-486 YIKEFGPV
+486 YVREFGV
-494 LLLDVIK
+494 SLLLDVIA
-501 EKVDFDFGVA
+501 EKADLDFSVA
-511 DNPAG
+511 DNPGG
-516 YLWGILKNLRN
+516 YFWAILRN
-527 K
+527 SQK